1 MCLATMFHIGPAK
14 VGQSAG
20 INRLHDEHAEAL
32 ACFRPATSLDA
43 ISCGTD
49 TVCTESALDET
60 RVISWGGEVCAAAHW
75 SMRAA
80 SACAGL
86 ETPDATIS
94 WLSVSRSFERAGL
107 GRRLVADI
115 AARARARGATRL
127 TVVAP
132 IDAMPFLQRLGFR
145 PTRLTEVRLPARTPL
160 ADRALG
166 TTMVLALQGGGQC
179 KSL

>member
-14 VGQSAG
+14 VAQSAG

-32 ACFRPATSLDA
+32 ARFRPATSLDA
-43 ISCGTD
+43 KSCDTG
-49 TVCTESALDET
+49 TVCTESTTEET
-60 RVISWGGEVCAAAHW
+60 RVVSWGAEICAAAHW

-80 SACAGL
+80 SACAGV
-86 ETPDATIS
+86 ETPEATIA
-94 WLSVSRSFERAGL
+94 WLSVSRSFQRTGL

-115 AARARARGATRL
+115 AARARVHGATHL

-145 PTRLTEVRLPARTPL
+145 PTRLAEVHIPAREHTTE
-160 ADRALG
+160 RALG
-166 TTMVLALQGGGQC
+166 TAMVLAL
-179 KSL
+179 